1 MLISYSVVYRDFL
14 LMAEGYPYLIQSLG
28 GGIAKSLGTVV
39 TREMYNSVAGI
50 AAVPAGSDNTLVLP
64 ATVSRAAPTGSD
76 GGAVSVLK
84 YPSSAFYGYD
94 LEKSA
99 GVLFSGINSRAA
111 PPFLNLF
118 LQSATTTAV
127 VCNAWGISDVVLV
140 IDAVS
145 KSIQAFI

>member
-1 MLISYSVVYRDFL
+1 MRIGYNVVFL
-14 LMAEGYPYLIQSLG
+14 CRGNKAEAYPYLIQSLG
-28 GGIAKSLGTVV
+28 GGIAKSLGTVI
-39 TREMYNSVAGI
+39 TREMYNSIAGI

-94 LEKSA
+94 LEKSS
-99 GVLFSGINSRAA
+99 GVLFQGVNTRAS

-118 LQSATTTAV
+118 LQSATTTSIIAQT
-127 VCNAWGISDVVLV
+127 WGISDVVLV
-140 IDAVS
+140 FDTMA
-145 KSIQAFI
+145 KQIQAFI

>member
-1 MLISYSVVYRDFL
+1 
-14 LMAEGYPYLIQSLG
+14 
-28 GGIAKSLGTVV
+28 
-39 TREMYNSVAGI
+39 MYNSIAGI

-94 LEKSA
+94 LEKSS
-99 GVLFSGINSRAA
+99 GVLFQGVNTRAS

-118 LQSATTTAV
+118 LQSATTTSIIAQT
-127 VCNAWGISDVVLV
+127 WGISDVVLV
-140 IDAVS
+140 FDTMA
-145 KSIQAFI
+145 KQIQAFI